1 MTSTSLEHM
10 FNQLQLQGMC
20 AVYINTCVRVVFKLG
35 LDPSWLALAALSYVT
50 ALVNCYVVDQILPK
64 KNKMMLQLLQCG
76 HLRGATHLCFLPSFA
91 THATVQNC
99 ETCHRA
105 SCPGL
110 SLLQLQKICQLLKRS
125 GWQR

>member
-50 ALVNCYVVDQILPK
+50 ALVNCYVVDQILPN
-64 KNKMMLQLLQCG
+64 KNDA
-76 HLRGATHLCFLPSFA
+76 ATLA
-91 THATVQNC
+91 VWT
-99 ETCHRA
+99 
-105 SCPGL
+105 
-110 SLLQLQKICQLLKRS
+110 LKRS
-125 GWQR
+125 NTFVLLTQFCHACNCAKL